1 MAAAGADAEADA
13 DEEKEAATVD
23 PLTVLEEAELDGT
36 SCRRSSVTVAEEEEA
51 EAAEEDADGAAL
63 LTGDAL
69 APAPAGNGTSAK
81 FRPVIR
87 WRVKREEKAMRGTP
101 AESVA
106 E

>member
-13 DEEKEAATVD
+13 DEEEEAATVD
-23 PLTVLEEAELDGT
+23 PLTALEKAELDGT
-36 SCRRSSVTVAEEEEA
+36 SCRRSSVTIAEEEA
-51 EAAEEDADGAAL
+51 EAAEGVADGAAL

-81 FRPVIR
+81 FRPVMR